1 MHSEWQ
7 SFLVASGA
15 RLADGHVAHFGDATA
30 ERDAVTGDVLA
41 DLSHFGLI
49 AASGNDTVEFLQG
62 QVTNDVRRVD
72 ESHSQLNSYCTPKGR
87 ILATFRL
94 FYRDGVHYLRMPAER
109 VPFVLKRLRMYILR
123 SQVLLEDASDA
134 LARFGIAGPRAASLL
149 DEALGVQVP
158 REDDG
163 VLQTEDLVVVRTP
176 GARFECHGTPD
187 VLAALWRKLAVH
199 ARPVGRDAWMLTEI
213 RAGVPHVTDATS
225 EAFVPQM
232 LNLHAINGVSFRK
245 GCYTGQEVVA
255 RMQYLGK
262 LKRRMFLAHVDGACP
277 APGDELFAAET
288 ESGQGTGKVVNAQPA
303 PGGGCDL
310 LAVVLIEAVETGVPV
325 RIGDAQGPALQFL
338 PLPYTVD
345 ELGGTGATA

>member
-7 SFLVASGA
+7 SFLVANGA
-15 RLADGHVAHFGDATA
+15 HLADGQVLHFGDATA
-30 ERDAVTGDVLA
+30 EREAITGDVLA

-49 AASGNDTVEFLQG
+49 AASGNDAAQFLQG
-62 QVTNDVRRVD
+62 QVTNDVRQVNG
-72 ESHSQLNSYCTPKGR
+72 SNSQLNSYCTPKGR

-94 FYRDGVHYLRMPAER
+94 FQRASVYYLSMPAER
-109 VPFVLKRLRMYILR
+109 VPFVLKRLRMYVLR
-123 SQVLLEDASDA
+123 SQVQLEDAGDA
-134 LARFGIAGPRAASLL
+134 MVRFGIAGPHAASLL
-149 DEALGVQVP
+149 EDALGKQVP
-158 REDDG
+158 QEDDA
-163 VLQTEDLVVVRTP
+163 VLQTDELSVIRTR
-176 GARFECHGTPD
+176 GARFECHGDPAA
-187 VLAALWRKLAVH
+187 LAALWRKLAAH

-213 RAGVPHVTDATS
+213 RAGIPHVVDATA

-277 APGDELFAAET
+277 APGEELFAEEV

-310 LAVVLIEAVETGVPV
+310 LAVVLIDVVENAIPV
-325 RIGDAQGPALQFL
+325 HLGDAQGPILRFL
-338 PLPYTVD
+338 PLPYAVD
-345 ELGGTGATA
+345 EQGGTGTPS

>member
-1 MHSEWQ
+1 MQSEWQ
-7 SFLVASGA
+7 SFLVSNGA
-15 RLADGHVAHFGDATA
+15 QLADGHVDHFGDATA
-30 ERDAVTGDVLA
+30 EREALSGDVIA
-41 DLSHFGLI
+41 DLSHFGVI

-72 ESHSQLNSYCTPKGR
+72 TATSQLNSYCTPKGR

-109 VPFVLKRLRMYILR
+109 VPFILKRLRMYVLR
-123 SQVLLEDASDA
+123 SQVLLEDVSDA
-134 LARFGIAGPRAASLL
+134 LARFGIAGPRASALL
-149 DEALGVQVP
+149 ADALGADVP
-158 REDDG
+158 QEDGG
-163 VLQTEDLVVVRTP
+163 VLQSDDMLVMRTP
-176 GARFECHGTPD
+176 GGRFECHGTPEA
-187 VLAALWRKLAVH
+187 LAHLWRKLAPQ

-213 RAGVPHVTDATS
+213 RAGIPHVVDATS

-232 LNLHAINGVSFRK
+232 LNLHAVGGVSFRK

-262 LKRRMFLAHVDGACP
+262 LKRRMFLAHVDGSCP
-277 APGDELFAAET
+277 APGDELFAAEV

-310 LAVVLIEAVETGVPV
+310 LAVALIEAVDSGMTV
-325 RIGDAQGPALQFL
+325 RIGDAQGAVLRFM
-338 PLPYTVD
+338 PLPYAVD
-345 ELGGTGATA
+345 ELGDTQAPS